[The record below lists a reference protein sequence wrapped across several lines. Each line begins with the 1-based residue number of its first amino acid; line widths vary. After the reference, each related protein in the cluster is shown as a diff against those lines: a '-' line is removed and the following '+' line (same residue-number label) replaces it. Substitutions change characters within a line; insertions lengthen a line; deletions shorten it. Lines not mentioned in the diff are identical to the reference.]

1 MAPAA
6 GYSPSVRFPAAREV
20 PRTVSDQDLDHAWP
34 EPGERGGVDALVP
47 GMSLGSRYR
56 LVDRLGHGGMASVW
70 RAVDQVLGRLVAV
83 KVLASG
89 LMADRGFLERFRVEA
104 RSAAQLSHPHIT
116 SVFDYGEWDP
126 PGGQRLA
133 FIVMELL
140 EGESLAARLQRGP
153 LPWPEAVGACTQVAQ
168 ALAAAH
174 RRGVVHRDIKPGNV
188 VLSEAGAKV
197 LDFGIAAMA
206 GEEALTSSGGVL
218 GTASYVAPELLAG
231 GLVTPAA
238 DVYALGMVLY
248 ESLTGAPPAGDGT
261 AEAAASLAVIPG
273 LPWEIALLDQRCLA
287 RLPAER
293 PSSAEVAKRLGA
305 TLGVGSWHN
314 APLRPASAGPD
325 TALLPPQAA
334 GQRATRARA
343 RTPRRRRWWL
353 LAGTLAVA
361 ALVVAAVALALR
373 PPEGGQPASST
384 TAAAA
389 STSTPSSTST
399 ESTTSEP
406 SASAPLAALEQL
418 RRSVDE
424 GVAAG
429 DIRADVGEDLGHAI
443 DDLQERLADGRLG
456 GLGRRVEQLRRKVND
471 RVEEHAISPARA
483 EELSQALDALADA
496 LRSD

>member
-1 MAPAA
+1 
-6 GYSPSVRFPAAREV
+6 
-20 PRTVSDQDLDHAWP
+20 VSDQDLDHAWP
-34 EPGERGGVDALVP
+34 EPGERGGVDALAP

-116 SVFDYGEWDP
+116 SVFDYGEWDL
-126 PGGQRLA
+126 PGGQRVA

-248 ESLTGAPPAGDGT
+248 ESLTGAPPAGDGAT
-261 AEAAASLAVIPG
+261 EAAASLAVIPG
-273 LPWEIALLDQRCLA
+273 LPREIALLDQRCLA

-293 PSSAEVAKRLGA
+293 PSSAEVAKRLGT
-305 TLGVGSWHN
+305 TLGVSSWHN
-314 APLRPASAGPD
+314 APLRPASGGAD
-325 TALLPPQAA
+325 TALLPPHAA

-343 RTPRRRRWWL
+343 RSLRQRRGWL

-361 ALVVAAVALALR
+361 ALVVAAAAFALR
-373 PPEGGQPASST
+373 PPGGGQAASST

-389 STSTPSSTST
+389 AGSTSTSSSTST
-399 ESTTSEP
+399 STSSESTTGEP
-406 SASAPLAALEQL
+406 IASGPLAALEQL
-418 RRSVDE
+418 RRSVDD

-429 DIRADVGEDLGHAI
+429 DIRADVGNDLGHAI

-471 RVEEHAISPARA
+471 RLDEHAISPSRA
-483 EELSQALDALADA
+483 EELSHALDALAGT
-496 LRSD
+496 LPSD